1 MLLCVFDTTE
11 FLFFSIFTK
20 NAKKMK
26 GLQNLFNLF
35 YPDVCVCCD
44 QYLVDQEKIVC
55 IECRLDLPFIDST
68 DVTANP
74 LTQTFEGR
82 IFLEKGASFLYYH
95 PTGKVKKLIHQL
107 KYKNN
112 EKVGVF
118 LGEWF
123 GQQLLETNSFND
135 IDFIIPVPLHKD
147 KLRQRGYNQLT
158 KFGKSLSTILNSKY
172 LGGVLIRNTAAK
184 TQTFKKRV
192 ERFKSLLNN
201 FSITNPVIL
210 KDKHVLL
217 IDDVVTTGATLEAC
231 CIELLKVEN
240 LKISVVTIALT
251 E

>member
-1 MLLCVFDTTE
+1 MLLYVFDTTE

-44 QYLVDQEKIVC
+44 QYLLDQEKIVC
-55 IECRLDLPFIDST
+55 IECRLDLPFINTS
-68 DVTANP
+68 DVRANP
-74 LTQTFEGR
+74 LTQTLEGR
-82 IFLEKGASFLYYH
+82 VFFEKGASFLYYH

-118 LGEWF
+118 LGDWF
-123 GQQLLETNSFND
+123 GQKLLETNEFRD
-135 IDFIIPVPLHKD
+135 IDYIIPVPLHKE

-158 KFGKSLSTILNSKY
+158 KFGERLSSILKIEY
-172 LGGVLIRNTAAK
+172 LEGVLIRNTKAK

-192 ERFKSLLNN
+192 ERFKSLMNN
-201 FSITNPVIL
+201 FSVTNPVTL

-240 LKISVVTIALT
+240 LKISVITIALT